1 MVLLKRSRKEQRCL
15 VTILCQ
21 SRPTPTKPAMRPG
34 LKARTGRLRANAP
47 GSGRRSAWDVDLSL
61 GKSELLS
68 KIVAQ
73 QTTDLIV
80 RQRRNI
86 AFGDHV
92 NRFGGRVISTQ

>member
-1 MVLLKRSRKEQRCL
+1 MSRNL
-15 VTILCQ
+15 FCQ

-34 LKARTGRLRANAP
+34 LRARTGRLRANAP

-86 AFGDHV
+86 AFRRSCKQVRGTGDLHP
-92 NRFGGRVISTQ
+92 VIVRPVSSD